1 MQILM
6 IHDTRYYGHSE
17 NINEIHESLALKV
30 QLSAIR
36 VNVYFEKI
44 DAIKLERKSMQLE
57 RKSMQLESKSMQL
70 TIFPLGNVLHQSQ
83 SAPAI
88 YLDKN
93 LLFRILQLSSDN
105 LLRHLYVINVLNIN
119 LIESPLSE
127 IQFLHDIFESISLI
141 KA

>member
-57 RKSMQLESKSMQL
+57 RKSMQL

-105 LLRHLYVINVLNIN
+105 LLRHLYVINLLNIN
-119 LIESPLSE
+119 LIESP
-127 IQFLHDIFESISLI
+127 
-141 KA
+141 